1 MQRLILF
8 DIDCTL
14 IYCAG
19 AGLRCMG
26 RATRELL
33 GFDFEGSTIRPD
45 GWTDPLIL
53 RELLRLNGVC
63 QSRWAELEVEV
74 WSRYAEHLHE
84 ELQTEHPQ
92 RRVEKGVPE
101 LLARLAADA
110 RFALGLLTGNLERT
124 ARIKLAPFG
133 LNEYFPVGAYG
144 SDSPER
150 NELGRIAQRR
160 AEEHFGRRFAESDIW
175 VVGDTVRDILCA
187 RALGARA
194 LAVATGSYS
203 VADLEQHAPDAV
215 LPDLAATDDVVR
227 LLGT

>member
-1 MQRLILF
+1 VQRLILF

-19 AGLRCMG
+19 AGLRCLG

-33 GFDFEGSTIRPD
+33 GFDFEGSAIRPD

-63 QSRWAELEVEV
+63 QSRWSELEVEV
-74 WSRYAEHLHE
+74 WSRYAEHLDA
-84 ELQTEHPQ
+84 ELKTAHPQ

-101 LLARLAADA
+101 LLARLAADS

-133 LNEYFPVGAYG
+133 LNEYFPIGAYG

-150 NELGRIAQRR
+150 NELGPIAQQR
-160 AEEHFGRRFAESDIW
+160 AQEHFGRTFPANEIW
-175 VVGDTVRDILCA
+175 VVGDTGRDIAAA

-194 LAVATGSYS
+194 LAVATGSYT
-203 VADLEQHAPDAV
+203 VEALEQHSPDAA
-215 LPDLAATDDVVR
+215 LPDLGATEEVIR
-227 LLGT
+227 LFGT

>member
-19 AGLRCMG
+19 AGLECLG

-33 GFDFEGSTIRPD
+33 GFDFEGSSIRPD

-53 RELLRLNGVC
+53 RELLKLNEVC
-63 QSRWAELEVEV
+63 QTRWSELEVQV
-74 WSRYAEHLHE
+74 WSRYAEHLE
-84 ELQTEHPQ
+84 TELKKPHPR

-101 LLARLAADA
+101 LLERLAGDE

-124 ARIKLAPFG
+124 ARLKLEPFG
-133 LNEYFPVGAYG
+133 LNDYFPIGAYG
-144 SDSPER
+144 SDHAER
-150 NELGRIAQRR
+150 NELGRIAQQRAQEHFRR
-160 AEEHFGRRFAESDIW
+160 HFPEEHIW
-175 VVGDTVRDILCA
+175 VIGDTGRDIACA
-187 RALGARA
+187 RALGAKA
-194 LAVATGSYS
+194 LGVATGHYS
-203 VADLEQHAPDAV
+203 VEDLQQHAPDAV
-215 LPDLAATDDVVR
+215 VRDLADVEHVIR

>member
-19 AGLRCMG
+19 AGLECLG

-33 GFDFEGSTIRPD
+33 GFDFEGSAIRPD

-53 RELLRLNGVC
+53 RELLMLNDIC
-63 QSRWAELEVEV
+63 QTRWNELEVQI
-74 WSRYAEHLHE
+74 WKRYAEHLE
-84 ELQTEHPQ
+84 TELKNPHPR

-101 LLARLAADA
+101 LLARLAGDA

-124 ARIKLAPFG
+124 ARLKLEPFG
-133 LNEYFPVGAYG
+133 LNHYFPIGAYG
-144 SDSPER
+144 SDHAER
-150 NELGRIAQRR
+150 NELGRIAQQR
-160 AEEHFGRRFAESDIW
+160 ARDHFGRDFSPEEIW
-175 VVGDTVRDILCA
+175 VIGDTARDIACA

-194 LAVATGSYS
+194 LAVATGGYS
-203 VADLEQHAPDAV
+203 VEDLQQHSPDVV
-215 LPDLAATDDVVR
+215 LSDLADVEDVIR
-227 LLGT
+227 VLGT

>member
-19 AGLRCMG
+19 AGLRCLG
-26 RATRELL
+26 RATRDLL
-33 GFDFEGSTIRPD
+33 GFDFEGSTIKPD

-63 QSRWAELEVEV
+63 QSRWSELEVEV
-74 WSRYAEHLHE
+74 WSRYAEHLDA
-84 ELQTEHPQ
+84 ELKTAHPQ

-124 ARIKLAPFG
+124 ARLKLAPFG
-133 LNEYFPVGAYG
+133 LNEYFPIGAYG

-150 NELGRIAQRR
+150 NELGRIAQQR
-160 AEEHFGRRFAESDIW
+160 AQVHFGRAFAEQDIW
-175 VVGDTVRDILCA
+175 VVGDTVRDIAAA
-187 RALGARA
+187 RAFGARA
-194 LAVATGSYS
+194 LAVATGSYT
-203 VADLEQHAPDAV
+203 VQDLEVHAPDAV
-215 LPDLAATDDVVR
+215 LPDLSATEEVIH
-227 LLGT
+227 LLTT